1 MKRVIIMKR
10 IFIIAICLVLTGLT
24 FGQDGKFGI
33 KFSGFV
39 KNDAFFDS
47 RQTVAA
53 REGHFLLW
61 PAAEKLDVNGE
72 DINAKSNFNFL
83 AVQSRLTGKISG
95 PDAFGAKTSG
105 VIGADF
111 FGQTNTNT
119 NLLRLRHAYG
129 KLNWENTEL
138 LFGQTWHPMFVTG
151 CFPGVISFN
160 TGTPF
165 QPFARNPQIR
175 ITQNFGNM
183 KVAATAFS
191 QRDYISAGGSSLLRN
206 SSIPAFHL
214 GASVLKKGEP
224 EILAGVGAS
233 YQTLVPRLQTD
244 NCYVANESVSGYMT
258 EVYLKLKGSKLTFKA
273 EGVYGQ
279 NTYDVLGISSFA
291 ITSMDPT
298 TDHRSYAPLNAMS
311 VWSEIH
317 TNGSKVQV
325 GLFGGYTKN
334 LGAGQTVLAIPI
346 GTRSNIDYI
355 YRVAPRIHLNSGK
368 MRFACELEYTTAAF
382 GTYST
387 DGTVTD
393 AIPVSNLRVLIAAY
407 YFF

>member
-1 MKRVIIMKR
+1 MKRGLITLIVILI
-10 IFIIAICLVLTGLT
+10 VGGL
-24 FGQDGKFGI
+24 FAQDNKFGI

-39 KNDAFFDS
+39 KNDFFFDS

-61 PAAEKLDVNGE
+61 PAAENLDANGE
-72 DINAKSNFNFL
+72 DINAKSSFNFL

-111 FGQTNTNT
+111 FAQSNDNI

-138 LFGQTWHPMFVTG
+138 LFGQTWNPMFVTG
-151 CFPGVISFN
+151 CFPGTVSFN

-165 QPFARNPQIR
+165 QPFARNPQVK
-175 ITQNFGNM
+175 ITHKIGGL

-191 QRDYISAGGSSLLRN
+191 QRDYVSAGGSSLLRN
-206 SSIPAFHL
+206 SSTPALHL
-214 GASVLKKGEP
+214 GASFENKGNI

-233 YQTLVPRLQTD
+233 YQTLVPRLVTD
-244 NCYVANESVSGYMT
+244 MNFVANENVSGYLT
-258 EVYLKLKGSKLTFKA
+258 QVYFKAKASKLTFKV
-273 EGVYGQ
+273 EGNYGQ

-291 ITSMDPT
+291 IQSMDPD
-298 TDHRSYAPLNAMS
+298 TDHREYLPINSMS
-311 VWSEIH
+311 VWSDIH

-334 LGAGQTVLAIPI
+334 LGASESVLAVM
-346 GTRSNIDYI
+346 GGRSNIDFV
-355 YRVAPRIHLNSGK
+355 YRVAPRVIFNSGK
-368 MRFACELEYTTAAF
+368 MRFAFEVEYTTAGF
-382 GTYST
+382 GTINNMGVVENAT
-387 DGTVTD
+387 D
-393 AIPVSNLRVLIAAY
+393 VSNLRLLLAAY

>member
-1 MKRVIIMKR
+1 MKRFFLIT
-10 IFIIAICLVLTGLT
+10 ICLIMAGLS
-24 FGQDGKFGI
+24 FGQDKKFGI

-39 KNDAFFDS
+39 KNDFFFDS
-47 RQTVAA
+47 RQTVSA

-61 PAAEKLDVNGE
+61 PAAEKLDANGE

-83 AVQSRLTGKISG
+83 AVQSRLTGKIYG

-111 FGQTNTNT
+111 FGQSNTNI

-138 LFGQTWHPMFVTG
+138 LFGQTWNPMFVTG

-175 ITQNFGNM
+175 ITQSIGRM
-183 KVAATAFS
+183 KVVATAYS
-191 QRDYISAGGSSLLRN
+191 QRDYISAGGSVLLRN
-206 SSIPAFHL
+206 SSTPAFHL

-233 YQTLVPRLQTD
+233 YQTLVPRLQTG
-244 NCYVANESVSGYMT
+244 NYYAANESVSGFLSQA
-258 EVYLKLKGSKLTFKA
+258 YLKLHGSKLTIKV

-279 NTYDVLGISSFA
+279 NTYDLLGISSFA
-291 ITSMDPT
+291 LISLDPS
-298 TDHRSYAPLNAMS
+298 TDHREYAPLNSMS
-311 VWSEIH
+311 VWSEVH

-334 LGAGQTVLAIPI
+334 LGAGQTVMASTF

-355 YRVAPRIHLNSGK
+355 YRIAPRILFNSGK
-368 MRFACELEYTTAAF
+368 MRFACELEYTSAAF
-382 GTYST
+382 GTYSD
-387 DGTVTD
+387 DGSVVN
-393 AIPVSNLRVLIAAY
+393 AIPVSNLRLLIAAY

>member
-1 MKRVIIMKR
+1 MKR
-10 IFIIAICLVLTGLT
+10 IVLFSFCLILAGLS

-39 KNDAFFDS
+39 KNDFFFDS
-47 RQTVAA
+47 RQTVSA

-61 PAAEKLDVNGE
+61 PAAEKLDANGE

-183 KVAATAFS
+183 KVAATAFA

-233 YQTLVPRLQTD
+233 YQTLTPRLQTD
-244 NCYVANESVSGYMT
+244 MGYVANESVAGYMT
-258 EVYLKLKGSKLTFKA
+258 EAYLKIQGSKLTIKV

-291 ITSMDPT
+291 ILSMDPNT
-298 TDHRSYAPLNAMS
+298 EHREYLPLSSMS
-311 VWSEIH
+311 VWSDIH
-317 TNGSKVQV
+317 TNGSKIQL
-325 GLFGGYTKN
+325 GIFGGYTKN
-334 LGAGQTVLAIPI
+334 LGANQEVIRLPI

-355 YRVAPRIHLNSGK
+355 YRIAPRVQFNSGK
-368 MRFACELEYTTAAF
+368 IRFAFEVEYTTAAF
-382 GTYST
+382 GVLTET
-387 DGTVTD
+387 CAVEN
-393 AIPVSNLRVLIAAY
+393 AIPVSNLRLLIAAY

>member
-1 MKRVIIMKR
+1 MKR
-10 IFIIAICLVLTGLT
+10 ISLFVLFTLLCIAGNA
-24 FGQDGKFGI
+24 QEKSNFGI

-39 KNDAFFDS
+39 KNDFFFDS
-47 RQTVAA
+47 RQTVTA

-61 PAAEKLDVNGE
+61 PAAEKLDANGE

-83 AVQSRLTGKISG
+83 AVQSRLTGKIFG

-105 VIGADF
+105 VICADF
-111 FGQTNTNT
+111 FGQSNTNI

-160 TGTPF
+160 TGSPF

-175 ITQNFGNM
+175 ITQSIGNL
-183 KVAATAFS
+183 KVAATAFT
-191 QRDYISAGGSSLLRN
+191 QRDYISAGGSAMLRN

-214 GASVLKKGEP
+214 GASILKKGEP

-244 NCYVANESVSGYMT
+244 NYYVANESVSGFLSQA
-258 EVYLKLKGSKLTFKA
+258 YLKLHGSKLTIKI

-291 ITSMDPT
+291 LLSLDPA
-298 TDHRSYAPLNAMS
+298 TDHREYAPLNSMS
-311 VWSEIH
+311 VWSDVH
-317 TNGSKVQV
+317 TNGSKIQV

-334 LGAGQTVLAIPI
+334 LGAGRTVMTSTF

-355 YRVAPRIHLNSGK
+355 YRIAPRISFNSGK

-382 GTYST
+382 GRYCE
-387 DGTVTD
+387 DGTVLDCT
-393 AIPVSNLRVLIAAY
+393 PVSNLRVLVAMY